1 MDFSDKIAL
10 MNATKHVQ
18 AATMKMVC
26 VTKDAIQDGGETT
39 VIYVRYLPGHAL
51 LFFFLYNLSDIANSY
66 YLILIHYIIE
76 NVWTKSK

>member
-39 VIYVRYLPGHAL
+39 VIYVG
-51 LFFFLYNLSDIANSY
+51 
-66 YLILIHYIIE
+66 
-76 NVWTKSK
+76 